1 MLWTNWIS
9 GDPPDDAPKRNA
21 RPAPTAIE
29 VDAGKAAGA
38 SLWDDPD
45 VALMLKAR
53 AGDTEAFATLFRK
66 YGPQVAKYCRRQLGD
81 VASAEDVTQEVFT
94 SLFKRR
100 REYQPTARFSTYL
113 FTIATRLCLNEWRRA
128 YHRRRRRMVN
138 FDDMVR
144 GMGSWLGRRAH
155 DTPEEEAVGRD
166 GEARLRDALGG
177 LSDAQRT
184 AFLLRRMDGMSA
196 RDIAAVLRCSE
207 MAARAHVCRATG
219 KLKRAMGPY
228 LERDLE

>member
-9 GDPPDDAPKRNA
+9 RDQPDEAPKRKA
-21 RPAPTAIE
+21 RRAPRAIE
-29 VDAGKAAGA
+29 VDEGAAAGA
-38 SLWDDPD
+38 SLRDDPD
-45 VALMLKAR
+45 VVLMLKAR

-66 YGPQVAKYCRRQLGD
+66 YGPQVAKYCRRQLGND
-81 VASAEDVTQEVFT
+81 ACAEDVTQEVFT

-113 FTIATRLCLNEWRRA
+113 FTIATRLCLNERRRA
-128 YHRRRRRMVN
+128 YYRRRGRISN
-138 FDDMVR
+138 FDELVR
-144 GMGSWLGRRAH
+144 EMGSWLGRRPH
-155 DTPEEEAVGRD
+155 DTPEEVVVARD
-166 GEARLRDALGG
+166 GEARLRDALAD
-177 LSDAQRT
+177 LSHAQRT

-196 RDIAAVLRCSE
+196 RDIGGVLKCSE

-228 LERDLE
+228 LEHDPE